1 MDLLGNA
8 TEDTR
13 TPTPTRA
20 ARLPSV
26 VLFVSALSACVSASA
41 DALPTR
47 DQNPFLAGFGLP
59 TAVDAR
65 LPAQSAWSL
74 DLNWGNTA
82 LMQSTANESLIVDA
96 ETRELRLSF
105 SHRLSKRLSL
115 GLELPYRYTGGGNLD
130 GFIDNWHDAFG
141 LPEGARPIQP
151 QDRLRLHYRR
161 AGETL
166 IDLDT
171 PAEGLADAALSLAY
185 SAHASDRSAVS
196 VSLAVKVPTGKAH
209 WLNSSNAVDVS
220 TIIAAERRLTDRWH
234 LSGQLAAT
242 WLGEGDLL
250 PFLQRELVWSG
261 RASLSFRVL
270 PALALVVQMDGHT
283 RAFDSE
289 LEFFD
294 DSLIAT
300 LGGRIAFG
308 SGWTFTLG
316 VSEDIMVEH
325 SPDVV
330 FVAGIMK
337 MTASPR

>member
-8 TEDTR
+8 SESTR
-13 TPTPTRA
+13 TPTPTRVS
-20 ARLPSV
+20 RLRSV
-26 VLFVSALSACVSASA
+26 VFFVTAFGACGGVCAEP
-41 DALPTR
+41 LRTR

-59 TAVDAR
+59 GAVDAR
-65 LPAQSAWSL
+65 LPAQSSWSL
-74 DLNWGNTA
+74 DLNWGSTA
-82 LMQSTANESLIVDA
+82 LIQTAADEFLIVDA
-96 ETRELRLSF
+96 ETREVRLSF
-105 SHRLSKRLSL
+105 AHRISERFSL

-130 GFIDNWHDAFG
+130 GFIDDWHDVFG

-151 QDRLRLHYRR
+151 QDRLQVRYWRED
-161 AGETL
+161 ETL
-166 IDLDT
+166 VDLGT
-171 PAEGLADAALSLAY
+171 PTEGLADASVSLAY
-185 SAHASDRSAVS
+185 SVHASDRSAVS
-196 VSLAVKVPTGKAH
+196 AALTVKVPTGKEH
-209 WLNSSNAVDVS
+209 WLNSSNAVDIS
-220 TIIAAERRLTDRWH
+220 AIIAAERRFAERWH

-250 PFLQRELVWSG
+250 PSLQRELVWSG
-261 RASLSFRVL
+261 RASLSFQMV
-270 PALALVVQMDGHT
+270 PALALIVQMDGHT

-330 FVAGIMK
+330 FVVGITK
-337 MTASPR
+337 MTAL